1 MHTRRP
7 FVDEAVAA
15 GIPVAVCS
23 TSNERA
29 VSTIVRVMLG
39 PEVADRM
46 VGAGAGAG
54 AWAGA
59 GACTAAGAAASSRDD
74 ALP

>member
-1 MHTRRP
+1 MDAP
-7 FVDEAVAA
+7 AGEAMAA

-39 PEVADRM
+39 QDVADNM
-46 VGAGAGAG
+46 VGEWMAVAGYP
-54 AWAGA
+54 
-59 GACTAAGAAASSRDD
+59 TT
-74 ALP
+74 